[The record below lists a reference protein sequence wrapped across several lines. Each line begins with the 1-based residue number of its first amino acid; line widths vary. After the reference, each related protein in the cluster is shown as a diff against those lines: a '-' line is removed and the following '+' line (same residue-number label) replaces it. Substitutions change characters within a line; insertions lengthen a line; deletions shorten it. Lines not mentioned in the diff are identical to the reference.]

1 MGQSLAEHG
10 ILALKTSSV
19 LCLWIQPG
27 FNRKTMLKRDQEAKI
42 PTSVQHIL
50 TLTGKDFQFIEYRNL
65 KQRHS
70 EGSYGW
76 QIFNPVESLAQQKT
90 DPV

>member
-1 MGQSLAEHG
+1 MDETWGRAWDSGTEDFKCAMFMDTAWFQSEDYVKA
-10 ILALKTSSV
+10 
-19 LCLWIQPG
+19 WQ
-27 FNRKTMLKRDQEAKI
+27 AKI

-50 TLTGKDFQFIEYRNL
+50 TLTWKDFRFIEYRNL

-90 DPV
+90 DPVW